1 MSIAALPETTVRLL
15 GSATA
20 ISTPV
25 DVIKE
30 LLDNALD
37 AEAVSVEILV
47 SPNLVDNIQ
56 VRDNGHGIQAD
67 DYDSL
72 GRMGHT
78 SKLTSFEE
86 LHDLG
91 GNTLGFR
98 GQALAS
104 ANSLGRVT
112 IVTRSI
118 RDPTAMRLTISPGV
132 GGIEDRQRAS
142 APVGTTVTV
151 AGLFKLIPVREQV
164 AFREAQKN
172 LAKTKQLLESYALA
186 RPLVRISLK
195 VLGGDDKQ
203 TWLYSPRPQSS
214 LREAVVQVFGA
225 GLMPQC
231 VLKTVAT
238 KTDCRTEGSAH
249 DGHELTIEAVLPKP
263 DADLSKLSK
272 GSFFSVDSRPVS
284 TSRGT
289 MKKLLSNFKT
299 HFKKSSGGDA
309 GDRRLSDLFICVNIK
324 CCPGTYDPNIEPS
337 KNQVLFSDESQLL
350 ELFGELCSST
360 YRTQKMADAFVTIE
374 KRPLTRR
381 TQTRTP
387 PPSSDG
393 PQDLNWEPVSHLDG
407 PLHESWIGQPGT
419 PVASSPSAVLP
430 DPSGLGVVPRQKMSR
445 RCRAS
450 EVQTNGHLQ
459 PPQCTTDRSSHGK
472 FQEQPPRESMC
483 LIEPLV
489 DAVDW
494 LEASIEQPLIASH
507 SGHSQQHLSPSV
519 SVNRNQIAVSDTVSN
534 QVDPYCYSGRK
545 RGFVVNM
552 LADPDL
558 SSDEDTETCAPG
570 SCDLQEMNMSLE
582 EPGDN
587 SKEALNPWT
596 IAKMT
601 APARQNTAD
610 DHPADTAGPRIVR
623 LTETQALLTPDDAF
637 EEELPVLRPQRGA
650 PTDLDTPRVM
660 RFTNSLMDR
669 PQAPDVRLR
678 GPTKSPGH
686 PQTSHRPAGHDLPRT
701 ASPTERST
709 GRHKLPDLRSNRND
723 TEESVDPDGLIQTTL
738 SSKKPREPRRRQQD
752 QAQLHIDDV
761 PVRRNPQFRK
771 PKRVKKRGQDQPFN
785 VACTDS
791 GHESHPVASRN
802 GNNTPHG
809 PVKDHRHF
817 DSPHEPGFAPMGF
830 GDSHVVHLPTV
841 QQLDR
846 GHTETNTFDGD
857 SRKYLMRRQR
867 SEAPHRRKGQPSIKR
882 TKTDQLPLE
891 MVPSGGGTQH
901 LVLNLDQD
909 TTERC
914 NVSRTTSLTEYSE
927 RESFGALMSLGDLD
941 DIQSRLQIVIS
952 SWAEKTF
959 GQKTDIT
966 VDLRRAAK
974 GFQVGT

>member
-30 LLDNALD
+30 LLDNSLD
-37 AEAVSVEILV
+37 AGATSVEILV

-72 GRMGHT
+72 GRMGYT

-86 LHDLG
+86 LHNFG

-98 GQALAS
+98 GQAVAS

-112 IVTRSI
+112 VVTRSV
-118 RDPTAMRLTISPGV
+118 RDPTAVKLTISPGV
-132 GGIEDRQRAS
+132 GGIEDQQRAS

-151 AGLFKLIPVREQV
+151 TGLFKLIPVREQV
-164 AFREAQKN
+164 AFREVQKN
-172 LAKTKQLLESYALA
+172 LAKTKQLLGSYALA
-186 RPLVRISLK
+186 RPMIRISFK

-203 TWLYSPRPQSS
+203 TWSYSPRPQSS
-214 LREAVVQVFGA
+214 LREAVVQIFGA
-225 GLMPQC
+225 GLIPQC

-238 KTDCRTEGSAH
+238 ETDCRTGGSVL
-249 DGHELTIEAVLPKP
+249 DGPELTIEAILPKL

-272 GSFFSVDSRPVS
+272 GSFFSIDSRPVS

-299 HFKKSSGGDA
+299 QFKKSSGVNT
-309 GDRRLSDLFICVNIK
+309 GDRRLGDLFICVNIK

-350 ELFGELCSST
+350 ELFEELCSST
-360 YRTQKMADAFVTIE
+360 YQTQKTVDAFVTIE

-393 PQDLNWEPVSHLDG
+393 PQDFNGKPGLRLDK
-407 PLHESWIGQPGT
+407 PLQDTPICQPET
-419 PVASSPSAVLP
+419 PVASSPSAALP
-430 DPSGLGVVPRQKMSR
+430 DSSGLGVVPRQEMSR
-445 RCRAS
+445 RRRAL
-450 EVQTNGHLQ
+450 EVQINGHFQ
-459 PPQCTTDRSSHGK
+459 PTQWTTDPSSHK
-472 FQEQPPRESMC
+472 MFQEELPRETTC
-483 LIEPLV
+483 LIKPLV
-489 DAVDW
+489 DAVDEP
-494 LEASIEQPLIASH
+494 EASIEQSLAACH
-507 SGHSQQHLSPSV
+507 GGHSQQHLSPSV
-519 SVNRNQIAVSDTVSN
+519 NRNQLAASETVTN
-534 QVDPYCYSGRK
+534 QVDPRCYPGHK

-558 SSDEDTETCAPG
+558 SSDEDTETCTPY
-570 SCDLQEMNMSLE
+570 SCDPQEMNMPPE
-582 EPGDN
+582 ESGDH

-601 APARQNTAD
+601 APARQDTAN
-610 DHPADTAGPRIVR
+610 DHPADTAGRRLVR
-623 LTETQALLTPDDAF
+623 PTETPTLPIPDDAF
-637 EEELPVLRPQRGA
+637 EEDLPILRPPRGA
-650 PTDLDTPRVM
+650 PTDLDTPHVM
-660 RFTNSLMDR
+660 RFTNSFMGR
-669 PQAPDVRLR
+669 PQAPDVRL
-678 GPTKSPGH
+678 GGLTESLEH
-686 PQTSHRPAGHDLPRT
+686 PQTPTRSAGYDLPRAT
-701 ASPTERST
+701 SPTERST
-709 GRHKLPDLRSNRND
+709 GRHKLPDLRSHRND
-723 TEESVDPDGLIQTTL
+723 AEESVDTDGLVQTTL
-738 SSKKPREPRRRQQD
+738 SFEKSRESRRRQQD

-761 PVRRNPQFRK
+761 PVRRNPQFRQ
-771 PKRVKKRGQDQPFN
+771 PKRVKKRGQNQPFN

-791 GHESHPVASRN
+791 GHEDHPVPSRN
-802 GNNTPHG
+802 GTNTLHV

-817 DSPHEPGFAPMGF
+817 DSPDGPDVAPMGF
-830 GDSHVVHLPTV
+830 GDSHVVHPQTV
-841 QQLDR
+841 QQLNR
-846 GHTETNTFDGD
+846 RHTELNTFDGD
-857 SRKYLMRRQR
+857 SRKYLMRRQH
-867 SEAPHRRKGQPSIKR
+867 SDAAHRRKGRHSIKR

-901 LVLNLDQD
+901 LVLNLDQN
-909 TTERC
+909 TIGRC
-914 NVSRTTSLTEYSE
+914 NVSRTPSLDEYSE
-927 RESFGALMSLGDLD
+927 RVSFDALMSLGDLD
-941 DIQSRLQIVIS
+941 DIQLRLQTVIS
-952 SWAEKTF
+952 SWVEKTF
-959 GQKTDIT
+959 GQKADIT

-974 GFQVGT
+974 GLQVGT